1 MCSLVLI
8 SLFFL
13 FPETN
18 AANILYKRAK
28 RLRKATGDNR
38 LKSQSKIDSEHH
50 TARDDLRVLA
60 RAFILISIPESL
72 RGPCLW
78 CFVSPVR
85 VLPRCLWRHLRLQH
99 PTTRAGFP
107 RNLRFRLPLSTSLLT
122 MDQAFSRPEIEK
134 RKVQA

>member
-60 RAFILISIPESL
+60 RALFMVF
-72 RGPCLW
+72 
-78 CFVSPVR
+78 CFSGSSPS
-85 VLPRCLWRHLRLQH
+85 
-99 PTTRAGFP
+99 
-107 RNLRFRLPLSTSLLT
+107 PLSLAASTAS
-122 MDQAFSRPEIEK
+122 ASNNKGWFS
-134 RKVQA
+134 